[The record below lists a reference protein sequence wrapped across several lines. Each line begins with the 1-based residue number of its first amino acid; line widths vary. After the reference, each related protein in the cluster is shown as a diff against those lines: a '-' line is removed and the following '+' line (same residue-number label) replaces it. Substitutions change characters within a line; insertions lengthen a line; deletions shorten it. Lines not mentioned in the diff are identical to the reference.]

1 MGPAFACAEDMKNII
16 IVSKCIRISSYSS
29 EENNYY
35 FHFKGVF
42 AGDLLKEVILRGR
55 RDFSI
60 QKGEEYLIYV
70 QMIKLDG
77 GTLWGKILKIKPLD
91 ECWDRS

>member
-1 MGPAFACAEDMKNII
+1 MKNLI
-16 IVSKCIRISSYSS
+16 IVSKCVRVSPFSS
-29 EENNYY
+29 EENAYY

-55 RDFSI
+55 KDFAI
-60 QKGEEYLIYV
+60 RRGEEYLIYV
-70 QMIKLDG
+70 QLLKLEG
-77 GTLWGKILKIKPLD
+77 STLRGKILKIRPLD

>member
-1 MGPAFACAEDMKNII
+1 MKNII
-16 IVSKCIRISSYSS
+16 IVSKCIRISSFSS

-55 RDFSI
+55 KEFSI
-60 QKGEEYLIYV
+60 KRGEEYLIYV
-70 QMIKLDG
+70 QMTALESGILMGKIIKL
-77 GTLWGKILKIKPLD
+77 KPLE

>member
-1 MGPAFACAEDMKNII
+1 MGMKNII
-16 IVSKCIRISSYSS
+16 IVSKCIRISPYSS

-42 AGDLLKEVILRGR
+42 AGDLLKAVILRGR
-55 RDFSI
+55 KEFSI
-60 QKGEEYLIYV
+60 RRGEEYLIYV
-70 QMIKLDG
+70 QMIKLEG
-77 GTLWGKILKIKPLD
+77 GTLWGKILRIKPLE

>member
-1 MGPAFACAEDMKNII
+1 MKNII
-16 IVSKCIRISSYSS
+16 IVSKCIRISSHSS

-55 RDFSI
+55 KEFGIKR
-60 QKGEEYLIYV
+60 GEEYLIYV
-70 QMIKLDG
+70 QMTALEG
-77 GTLWGKILKIKPLD
+77 GTLLGKIIKIKPLD